1 MKAIVI
7 ILAAIVIAAACA
19 AIVLIGHDGDNDNGK
34 DGGDNDGGQPEKVD
48 GVMKLTID
56 GVNVP
61 VTWNDN
67 ASVDAIRAMAKD
79 GLSVNTHRYGGFEQ
93 VGSLGKSV
101 VRDDSSMTSSP
112 GDIFLYSGNQ
122 IVLFFGENSY
132 SYTQLGKI
140 DLSDSE
146 ITSLLDKESAVVTLC
161 LE

>member
-7 ILAAIVIAAACA
+7 ILAAIAIAAACA
-19 AIVLIGHDGDNDNGK
+19 AIVLIGYDGDNDNGK

-67 ASVDAIRAMAKD
+67 ASVDAIRTMAKD
-79 GLSVNTHRYGGFEQ
+79 GLTVNTHRYGGFEQ

-101 VRDDSSMTSSP
+101 VREDSSVTSSP

-122 IVLFFGENSY
+122 IVFFFGENSY

-140 DLSDSE
+140 DLPDCE
-146 ITSLLDKESAVVTLC
+146 ITSLLDKEYAVVTLY

>member
-7 ILAAIVIAAACA
+7 ILAAIVIVAACA
-19 AIVLIGHDGDNDNGK
+19 AIVLIGHDGDNDNGN
-34 DGGDNDGGQPEKVD
+34 GGDNDGGQPEKVD

-146 ITSLLDKESAVVTLC
+146 ITSLLDKESAVVTLY

>member
-7 ILAAIVIAAACA
+7 ILAAIVITAACA
-19 AIVLIGHDGDNDNGK
+19 AIVLIGHDGDNDNGN
-34 DGGDNDGGQPEKVD
+34 GGDNDGGQPEKVD

-146 ITSLLDKESAVVTLC
+146 ITSLLDKESAVVTLY